1 MTIYFR
7 HTLTDWMEQDGREG
21 NENEYEQSK
30 NGISLKHFQENYQ
43 KQLSLTL
50 TKHTHCNK
58 TQKQFTV

>member
-30 NGISLKHFQENYQ
+30 NGICLKHLQENEQ
-43 KQLSLTL
+43 KQLYAD
-50 TKHTHCNK
+50 KAHTH
-58 TQKQFTV
+58 TL